1 MNKFLGNQGFGRAG
15 APTVRMAPNPGVD
28 LALHIHEKYVKRT
41 CARRFPETRTQK
53 TSFEVSLKSKLM
65 RVIHSSAPFCLV
77 FGTTHAVD
85 FGNKEGALNILV
97 DDGNTQ
103 TINTAIT
110 NALAPIKSDISDIKA
125 NLIAI
130 KSDIADIKVN
140 SSGGAKFG
148 SSESKAAASPTLEP
162 PPIVSARPPSV
173 VALPVPFNLQEPP
186 KYIIY
191 STGGG
196 MTGGFGSRLWG
207 VANVYLWSLLTGRTF
222 VMEYNHP
229 HPFSACFEPADAVR
243 WTAHAPAQ
251 NRKVLNLVDRT
262 LSKQLLEHGDLEAKW
277 KQYQVVE
284 VRGANMP
291 CEPLLRHNAHY
302 DLAAAGIPAPDR
314 PPSKLRLK
322 ENRQRMDTQFHAWKA
337 AIWHVLFRP
346 TSAVLELANPVLKQM
361 ASHDTSIALHIREGG
376 SFGGAHDADTSLRLK
391 GINMSESSLAQAQLD
406 WFIQCATKKSVGS
419 AGASVAWVVASDHVS
434 RVKWVA
440 SKTKYPVLSLPKKRS
455 VHTDRSAHQTVLEWR
470 QTVAD
475 WIIISKAT
483 RILIS
488 PSYFS
493 LTAAMWAGK
502 TPTMAGEQC

>member
-1 MNKFLGNQGFGRAG
+1 
-15 APTVRMAPNPGVD
+15 
-28 LALHIHEKYVKRT
+28 LAVIVLLA
-41 CARRFPETRTQK
+41 CAVVP
-53 TSFEVSLKSKLM
+53 S
-65 RVIHSSAPFCLV
+65 C
-77 FGTTHAVD
+77 
-85 FGNKEGALNILV
+85 
-97 DDGNTQ
+97 
-103 TINTAIT
+103 
-110 NALAPIKSDISDIKA
+110 
-125 NLIAI
+125 
-130 KSDIADIKVN
+130 
-140 SSGGAKFG
+140 AKFG
-148 SSESKAAASPTLEP
+148 EKEGGSLLALSDDARVELVDPKSSKKT
-162 PPIVSARPPSV
+162 
-173 VALPVPFNLQEPP
+173 PVPFNLQEPP
-186 KYIIY
+186 KYIVY

-196 MTGGFGSRLWG
+196 FTGGFGDRLWG

-322 ENRQRMDTQFHAWKA
+322 DNRHRMEQFHAWKA

-346 TSAVLELANPVLKQM
+346 TAAVLELANPVLKQM

-391 GINMSESSLAQAQLD
+391 GINTSESSLAQAQLD

-419 AGASVAWVVASDHVS
+419 AGASVVWVVASDHVS

-493 LTAAMWAGK
+493 LTAALWAGK